1 MALTGDVYES
11 ANAKDQGTERPSA
24 LTEAALAEHDN
35 ATSSEV
41 QNTEAETA
49 EEGEVASS
57 EVGAGVLAG
66 VTGLLLGGPII
77 GTLTGAIAYYLAS
90 NDDDIA
96 GETARS
102 AGDWAIKTSMKAA
115 EAAKEVDEQHHITDR
130 VKDFFS
136 SAWDRVRQF
145 DENHRSFVKETVSEA
160 GAKATEFERKHH
172 IVENILLSIKSGVD
186 FLLEKLGGM
195 TTPTENS
202 VENAET
208 SSCE

>member
-1 MALTGDVYES
+1 MALTGDVYEYES
-11 ANAKDQGTERPSA
+11 TNAEDQGMEQPSA
-24 LTEAALAEHDN
+24 LTEAAVAEHNN

-41 QNTEAETA
+41 QNTESEAAEG
-49 EEGEVASS
+49 GEVASS

-66 VTGLLLGGPII
+66 VTGLLFGGPII
-77 GTLTGAIAYYLAS
+77 GALTGATAYYLAS
-90 NDDDIA
+90 NDDEIA

-102 AGDWAIKTSMKAA
+102 AGDFAVNLSIKAT

-130 VKDFFS
+130 IKDLCS

-145 DENHRSFVKETVSEA
+145 DENHRSFVKETISEA

-202 VENAET
+202 VENADAST
-208 SSCE
+208 